1 MIVFWL
7 CFTFVV
13 FLCLFIASF
22 SFLLCGSESPNVRFC
37 FYFSLFL
44 TVGALGCMFW
54 VQETHPEFLKSS
66 VSKMVDCSF
75 KTSAKVI

>member
-1 MIVFWL
+1 MIAFWL
-7 CFTFVV
+7 CFTLVV

-22 SFLLCGSESPNVRFC
+22 SFLLCGSESLNVRFC
-37 FYFSLFL
+37 LYFSLFL

-54 VQETHPEFLKSS
+54 VQETRPESFKSP

-75 KTSAKVI
+75 KTSTKVI